1 MTLKGFDSLKGLK
14 TRVTQSAK
22 AQQQVREAQLKAIE
36 KAEEDHHEFEAEMR
50 RMGVAAQHK
59 KEDPAD
65 LFAKEMARLGV
76 VKMGEVPVRPKTLRR
91 TTPIPRQKILDEKR
105 VLTESLSDEFDCGTY
120 LEHDEDLFFVRPGI
134 GEDVVKKLRRG
145 FWAIQAHID
154 LHGMRTDDAREAVAM
169 FIHKAVQHD
178 LRCVRIVHGKG
189 LNSQGAPVL
198 KIRTRRWLR
207 QKEEVLAYVEAPPED
222 GGSGAVRI
230 LLAKR
235 TR

>member
-1 MTLKGFDSLKGLK
+1 MALKGFDSLKGFK
-14 TRVTQSAK
+14 ARVTHTAK
-22 AQQQVREAQLKAIE
+22 AQEQERAEQLKAQV

-50 RMGVAAQHK
+50 RMGVKVENK
-59 KEDPAD
+59 KENAAD

-76 VKMGEVPVRPKTLRR
+76 VKMGETPPRPTRR
-91 TTPIPRQKILDEKR
+91 RADPIPRQKLLDEKR

-134 GEDVVKKLRRG
+134 GEDVVKNLRRG
-145 FWAIQAHID
+145 FWSIQAHID
-154 LHGMRTDDAREAVAM
+154 LHGMRTDDAREAVAT

-189 LNSQGAPVL
+189 LNSQGAPIL

-235 TR
+235 SR

>member
-1 MTLKGFDSLKGLK
+1 MALKGFDSLKGFK
-14 TRVTQSAK
+14 ARVTHTAK
-22 AQQQVREAQLKAIE
+22 VQQHEREEQLKAQM

-50 RMGVAAQHK
+50 RMGVKAEKQ
-59 KEDPAD
+59 KEDAAD

-76 VKMGEVPVRPKTLRR
+76 VKMGTQAPRPTRRR
-91 TTPIPRQKILDEKR
+91 TDPIPRQKLLDEQR

-134 GEDVVKKLRRG
+134 GEDVVKNLRRG
-145 FWAIQAHID
+145 FWSIQAHID
-154 LHGMRTDDAREAVAM
+154 LHGMRTDDAREAVATVL
-169 FIHKAVQHD
+169 HQAVMHD

-189 LNSQGAPVL
+189 LNSQGAPIL

-235 TR
+235 NR

>member
-1 MTLKGFDSLKGLK
+1 MALKGFESLKGIK
-14 TRVTQSAK
+14 ARVTQSAK
-22 AQQQVREAQLKAIE
+22 VQQHVREEQLKAIE
-36 KAEEDHHEFEAEMR
+36 KAENDHHEFEAEMR
-50 RMGVAAQHK
+50 RMGVTAERK
-59 KEDPAD
+59 KENAAD

-76 VKMGEVPVRPKTLRR
+76 VKLGETNTRPAR
-91 TTPIPRQKILDEKR
+91 TQRLSPIPHQKLLDEKR

-154 LHGMRTDDAREAVAM
+154 LHGMRTDDARDAVAT

-189 LNSQGAPVL
+189 LNSQGAPIL

>member
-1 MTLKGFDSLKGLK
+1 MALKGFDSLKGFK
-14 TRVTQSAK
+14 ARVTHTAK
-22 AQQQVREAQLKAIE
+22 EQEKERAQQVQAQL

-50 RMGVAAQHK
+50 RMGVKVEKK
-59 KEDPAD
+59 KENAAD
-65 LFAKEMARLGV
+65 LFAQEMARLGV
-76 VKMGEVPVRPKTLRR
+76 VKMGESAPRPTRR
-91 TTPIPRQKILDEKR
+91 RAEPIPRQKLLDEKR

-145 FWAIQAHID
+145 FWSIQAHID
-154 LHGMRTDDAREAVAM
+154 LHGMRTDDARDAVAT
-169 FIHKAVQHD
+169 FIHKAVMHD

-189 LNSQGAPVL
+189 LNSQGAPIL